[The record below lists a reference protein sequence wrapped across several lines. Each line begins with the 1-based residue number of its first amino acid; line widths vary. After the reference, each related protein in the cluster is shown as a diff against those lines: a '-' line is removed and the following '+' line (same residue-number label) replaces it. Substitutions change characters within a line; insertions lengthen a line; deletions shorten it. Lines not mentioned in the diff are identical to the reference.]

1 MIQELA
7 DSFSTGIILEGK
19 DMYSASAQMTNTIG
33 KDLTGVYIYLLLLD
47 ETGNLTD
54 TATGYFESWR
64 AGETKEFQPY
74 LAKEADHYQVCFSL
88 YSLTTGIEWRTEPIE
103 VEYHPFDPGVEFV
116 LRFELPSDYTPTSW
130 YSKATCHVT
139 DFWTELNYSDGEKSS
154 FIFHIAGAKTYDVRG
169 DNYLRSCHVQYSVTN
184 EDKSVVYDTG
194 SFYTDE
200 LLVGQS
206 FMDCSSYISDLLPG
220 TYYVELFAGKN

>member
-1 MIQELA
+1 
-7 DSFSTGIILEGK
+7 
-19 DMYSASAQMTNTIG
+19 MYKASAQLTNKTG
-33 KDLTGVYIYLLLLD
+33 KDLTGLNIYLLLLD
-47 ETGNLTD
+47 EKGNVLD
-54 TATGYFESWR
+54 TSMSYFEMWR
-64 AGETKEFQPY
+64 AGETKDFQPY
-74 LAKEADHYQVCFSL
+74 LESEADHYQIYFSM
-88 YSLTTGIEWRTEPIE
+88 YSLTTGIEWKTEPIE
-103 VEYHPFDPGVEFV
+103 VEYRPFDPGVEFV

-154 FIFHIAGAKTYDVRG
+154 YIFHIAGAKTYDVRG

-194 SFYTDE
+194 GFYTDE

-206 FMDCSSYISDLLPG
+206 FKDCSAYISDLLPG
-220 TYYVELFAGKN
+220 TYYVELFVDTY